1 MCTIVLRVYVGSA
14 TRLIGFMNLLILYQ
28 KKKFR
33 SQLGRH
39 NHGFKRMIEYGLF
52 RKENEKFCL
61 KETSLKIYR
70 SS

>member
-1 MCTIVLRVYVGSA
+1 VAQLKEGGRV
-14 TRLIGFMNLLILYQ
+14 F
-28 KKKFR
+28 KKFL